1 MYTHPDYFP
10 ILYTL
15 NLSPESQAEMFIE
28 YRNWLL
34 EIVDDMPESESL
46 VAYIQGIKEIKGIQM
61 ILWQLWRQKL
71 WEQEEDIRNLEQ
83 KLFEEIMYVAPEKKN
98 VHNIYRIGTF
108 LKYFISENNKRLLE
122 DSLIT
127 TFSTYFYDEDFD
139 TVVDRFK
146 SLDIKYLLI
155 DLNAATIDQDPRKQL
170 TKRYEDLLMF
180 ATHPD
185 VQLVETDSVCVK
197 LALDEYNR
205 DKDIE
210 KYLQIAGINYG
221 NWQEKGKK
229 KMLCLSQIYELIKN
243 EKINK
248 ENYSYL
254 LRIQEY
260 LFQTLKNAQDTG
272 QEIDSTLTTQTL
284 NRVVNHGY
292 KALFEI
298 K

>member
-1 MYTHPDYFP
+1 
-10 ILYTL
+10 
-15 NLSPESQAEMFIE
+15 
-28 YRNWLL
+28 
-34 EIVDDMPESESL
+34 
-46 VAYIQGIKEIKGIQM
+46 
-61 ILWQLWRQKL
+61 
-71 WEQEEDIRNLEQ
+71 
-83 KLFEEIMYVAPEKKN
+83 MYVAPEKKN

-221 NWQEKGKK
+221 N
-229 KMLCLSQIYELIKN
+229 
-243 EKINK
+243 
-248 ENYSYL
+248 
-254 LRIQEY
+254 
-260 LFQTLKNAQDTG
+260 
-272 QEIDSTLTTQTL
+272 
-284 NRVVNHGY
+284 
-292 KALFEI
+292 
-298 K
+298 